1 MFPYEPAALP
11 QACRAGQSA
20 VAPTTR
26 GRHSESSL
34 EAHTHNPAHCAPS
47 YLDFHREHKRGEPK
61 GRTKTRTETKNRNEK
76 NSTAARISVGY
87 SSTNFCSRL
96 SAASHC
102 FEITSR

>member
-102 FEITSR
+102 FEIASR

>member
-11 QACRAGQSA
+11 RACRAGQSA

-102 FEITSR
+102 FEIASR

>member
-47 YLDFHREHKRGEPK
+47 YLDFRREHKHGDALLP
-61 GRTKTRTETKNRNEK
+61 
-76 NSTAARISVGY
+76 
-87 SSTNFCSRL
+87 CRL
-96 SAASHC
+96 GAGQSGLFFLGDSAAIRMYSQATEFTQ
-102 FEITSR
+102 FEII

>member
-61 GRTKTRTETKNRNEK
+61 GRTKTRTKTKNRNEK

-102 FEITSR
+102 FEIASR

>member
-11 QACRAGQSA
+11 QAYRAVQSA

>member
-11 QACRAGQSA
+11 QAYRAVQSA

-61 GRTKTRTETKNRNEK
+61 GRTKTRTKTKNRNEK
-76 NSTAARISVGY
+76 IPHRRRISVGY

>member
-47 YLDFHREHKRGEPK
+47 YLDFRREHKHGDALLPCRLGA
-61 GRTKTRTETKNRNEK
+61 GQ
-76 NSTAARISVGY
+76 SGLFFSVTARPSEC
-87 SSTNFCSRL
+87 TLRPPNLPNLRL
-96 SAASHC
+96 SK
-102 FEITSR
+102 EIYR